1 MELAGDPR
9 TRLAELRE
17 RLQDARRFLDIE
29 SKETEIQELRALA
42 GEPGLW
48 DDPNAAREVTGKLAR
63 YERILE
69 QQASLAQSLDDAD
82 VMLDLAAEESDASVA
97 EEVLAELATVSAELA
112 ILERESLFFGEYD
125 ELNALVSVHAGAG
138 GVDAQDWAEM
148 LLRMYLRHFERSGH
162 DVTLEEV
169 TPGDEAGIK
178 SASFT
183 VTGDYPY
190 GMMEGER
197 GVHRLVRISPFDSAA
212 RRHTSFA
219 AVDVVPE
226 VAEEP
231 DLEIREEDL
240 RIDTFRAQGAGGQ
253 HVNTTDSAVRIT
265 HLPTGIVAGSQ
276 AERSQIQNR
285 ARAMTLL
292 KVKLVERQ
300 RQEHLAAMDEIR
312 GEQTEA
318 GWGHQIRSYV
328 LQPYQM
334 AKDLRTAVEL
344 GNVQAVLDGEFGPFT
359 DGYLQWRRA
368 NHERA

>member
-1 MELAGDPR
+1 MELSGDPQA
-9 TRLAELRE
+9 RLAELRV
-17 RLQDARRFLDIE
+17 RLEDTRRFLDID
-29 SKETEIQELRALA
+29 SKEVELQDLRAQA
-42 GEPGLW
+42 AEPGLW
-48 DDPNAAREVTGKLAR
+48 DNPNLGREVTGKLAR

-69 QQASLAQSLDDAD
+69 QQAALARSLDDAS
-82 VMLDLAAEESDASVA
+82 VFLELASEENDPAIA
-97 EEVLAELATVSAELA
+97 TEVLADLGTVSAELA
-112 ILERESLFFGEYD
+112 VLERESLFYGEYD
-125 ELNALVSVHAGAG
+125 ELKALVSVHAGAG

-162 DVTLEEV
+162 SVILEDV

-183 VTGDYPY
+183 VSGDYPY
-190 GMMEGER
+190 GIMEGER

-226 VAEEP
+226 VE
-231 DLEIREEDL
+231 DVDIEIRDEDI
-240 RIDTFRAQGAGGQ
+240 RVDTYKAQGAGGQ

-265 HLPTGIVAGSQ
+265 HIPSGIVAGSQ

-300 RQEHLAAMDEIR
+300 RLERLEAIDEIR

-318 GWGHQIRSYV
+318 GWGRQIRSYV

-334 AKDLRTAVEL
+334 AKDLRTQTEI
-344 GNVQAVLDGEFGPFT
+344 GNVTAVLDGDFDAFT

-368 NHERA
+368 NHERSS